1 MEVELDKKKLQ
12 FTNENGEKV
21 NVDIDQEQTE
31 KEEEAF
37 ESNHYSNLA
46 EELPEQEINLIGKEL
61 VRAYEDDKSSR
72 KNWEDQYSKGLRM
85 LGVVVEDRQDP
96 FPGASGVH
104 HPLLAEAAT
113 QFQARA
119 IAEIFPAGGP
129 VKTQVIGKVTDKKL
143 DQSQRVQDFMNFQI
157 TQEIPDY
164 FNELDQMLFYLA
176 LAGSA
181 FKKVYFDN
189 TLDRICSKFVPAEEF
204 VISMENTDLET
215 AERYT
220 QVMKLTRNDIRKH
233 QVSGYYK
240 DIPLSSSE
248 TSPGSND
255 GDMVDQTLQRLE
267 GMTPSMADK
276 IHTVLEV
283 HTNLDLGEDKNEL
296 ALPYIVTIDLDSQK
310 VLSIRRNWKEEDSLR
325 RKRTYFIHYKYLPGL
340 GFYGFGLIQ
349 MIGGL
354 QHASTG
360 ALRALLD
367 SAAFANLNG
376 GFRAKGARI
385 EGGDITVSPGEWV
398 EVEAYGDDL
407 RKSFIPL
414 PFKEPSPTLLQ
425 LLGVLTESGRRFA
438 SIADAMIGDSAGSG
452 PVGTTIALIEQGS
465 KVYSAIHK
473 RIHQAQGREFKL
485 IYELNGEYLDQ
496 EYSFEVIG
504 ENKKIRRKDFTASI
518 SVVPVSD
525 PNIFSQAQRIALAQT
540 GLQLAQAS
548 PDIIDVKEATRRFL
562 QALNIPDYMDLMI
575 EDEDTPRRD
584 PVSENMALLNGKPI
598 QVFEDQDHQAHIQV
612 HSQFINDPRFGGN
625 PEAKERLYPAMLAH
639 IGQHM
644 AFLYQQQMQ
653 ASVPPGNPISSGD
666 FNKELDDEPS
676 QEISIEEENRIA
688 ANAAQAAQQLMGSM
702 PPSPEEQ
709 KQQMEAQEKQAQL
722 ALKGEELNI
731 RKARF
736 MQGVKESEKQNARKD
751 AESKAKIVEVASKV
765 AREEKKRD

>member
-12 FTNENGEKV
+12 FTNDDGEKV
-21 NVDIDQEQTE
+21 NVDIDQDQTE
-31 KEEEAF
+31 KDEEVF

-46 EELPEQEINLIGKEL
+46 EELEDKEVALIGKDL

-119 IAEIFPAGGP
+119 IAEVFPPGGP

-143 DQSQRVQDFMNFQI
+143 EQSQRVQDFMNFQL

-220 QVMKLTRNDIRKH
+220 QVMKLTRNDIRKY
-233 QVSGYYK
+233 QVYGVYK
-240 DIPLSSSE
+240 DIPLNNAES
-248 TSPGSND
+248 TPGAND
-255 GDMVDQTLQRLE
+255 GDMVEQTLQRLE
-267 GMTPSMADK
+267 GMSPSMADK

-283 HTNLDLGEDKNEL
+283 HTNLDIGEDKYEV

-310 VLSIRRNWKEEDSLR
+310 VLAIRRNWKEDDSLR

-485 IYELNGEYLDQ
+485 IYELNGEYLDD

-548 PDIIDVKEATRRFL
+548 PEIINVKEATRRFL

-584 PVSENMALLNGKPI
+584 PVSENMAVLNSKPI
-598 QVFEDQDHQAHIQV
+598 QVFEDQDHQAHMQV
-612 HSQFINDPRFGGN
+612 HSQFMNDPRFGGN

-639 IGQHM
+639 MGQHM
-644 AFLYQQQMQ
+644 AYLYQQQMQ
-653 ASVPPGNPISSGD
+653 ASVPEGNPISSGD
-666 FNKELDDEPS
+666 FNKELDNEPS
-676 QEISIEEENRIA
+676 KEISIEEENRIA
-688 ANAAQAAQQLMGSM
+688 ANAAQAAQKLMGSM

-709 KQQMEAQEKQAQL
+709 KESMEAQEKQAHIQ
-722 ALKGEELNI
+722 LKGEELQI

-765 AREEKKRD
+765 ARKDKRS

>member
-485 IYELNGEYLDQ
+485 IYELNGEYLDD

-653 ASVPPGNPISSGD
+653 ASVPSGNPISSGD
-666 FNKELDDEPS
+666 FNRELDDEPS

>member
-31 KEEEAF
+31 KEEDAF
-37 ESNHYSNLA
+37 ESSHYSNLA
-46 EELPEQEINLIGKEL
+46 EELPEQEINLIGKQL

-72 KNWEDQYSKGLRM
+72 KNWEDQYSKGLKM

-119 IAEIFPAGGP
+119 IAEMFPAGGP
-129 VKTQVIGKVTDKKL
+129 VKTQIIGRTTDKKL
-143 DQSQRVQDFMNFQI
+143 EQAQRVQDFMNFQV

-181 FKKVYFDN
+181 FKKIYFDN
-189 TLDRICSKFVPAEEF
+189 ALDRICSKFVPAEDF

-215 AERYT
+215 ADRYT
-220 QVMKLTRNDIRKH
+220 QVMKLTRNDIKKY

-240 DIPLSSSE
+240 NIPLTKAE
-248 TSPGSND
+248 GGGDANT
-255 GDMVDQTLQRLE
+255 GDMVEQTLQRLE

-276 IHTVLEV
+276 IHTVLEI
-283 HTNLDLGEDKNEL
+283 HANLDLGEDKNEL
-296 ALPYIVTIDLDSQK
+296 ELPYIVTVDYDSQR
-310 VLSIRRNWKEEDSLR
+310 VLSIRRNWKEDDTLK
-325 RKRTYFIHYKYLPGL
+325 RKRTYFVHYKYLPGL

-465 KVYSAIHK
+465 KVFSAIHK
-473 RIHQAQGREFKL
+473 RIHQAQGREFRL
-485 IYELNGEYLDQ
+485 IYELNGEYLDD

-504 ENKKIRRKDFTASI
+504 ENKKIRRKDFTQSI

-540 GLQLAQAS
+540 GMQLAQSS

-575 EDEDTPRRD
+575 EDEETPRRD

-598 QVFEDQDHQAHIQV
+598 KVFEDQDHQAHIIV
-612 HSQFINDPRFGGN
+612 HSQFICL
-625 PEAKERLYPAMLAH
+625 LYT
-639 IGQHM
+639 
-644 AFLYQQQMQ
+644 
-653 ASVPPGNPISSGD
+653 S
-666 FNKELDDEPS
+666 
-676 QEISIEEENRIA
+676 
-688 ANAAQAAQQLMGSM
+688 
-702 PPSPEEQ
+702 PSP
-709 KQQMEAQEKQAQL
+709 
-722 ALKGEELNI
+722 
-731 RKARF
+731 
-736 MQGVKESEKQNARKD
+736 
-751 AESKAKIVEVASKV
+751 
-765 AREEKKRD
+765 RDS

>member
-12 FTNENGEKV
+12 FTNDKGEKV
-21 NVDIDQEQTE
+21 RVDIDQDQTE
-31 KEEEAF
+31 KDEEVF
-37 ESNHYSNLA
+37 ERNHYTNLA
-46 EELPEQEINLIGKEL
+46 EELDEREVAKIGKDL

-85 LGVVVEDRQDP
+85 LGIVVEDRQDP

-119 IAEIFPAGGP
+119 IAEMFPAGGP
-129 VKTQVIGKVTDKKL
+129 VKTQIIGRTTDKKL
-143 DQSQRVQDFMNFQI
+143 EQAQRVQDFMNFQV

-181 FKKVYFDN
+181 FKKIYFDN

-215 AERYT
+215 ADRYT
-220 QVMKLTRNDIRKH
+220 QVMKLTRTEIRKH
-233 QVSGYYK
+233 QISGYYK
-240 DIPLSSSE
+240 DVPLSKAE
-248 TSPGSND
+248 SNAGANS
-255 GDMVDQTLQRLE
+255 GDMVEQTLQRLE
-267 GMTPSMADK
+267 GMTPSMASK
-276 IHTVLEV
+276 IHTLLEV
-283 HTNLDLGEDKNEL
+283 HTNIDLGEDKDQL
-296 ALPYIVTIDLDSQK
+296 ALPYIITIDYESQR
-310 VLSIRRNWKEEDSLR
+310 VLSIRRNWKEEDSLK

-385 EGGDITVSPGEWV
+385 EGGDITISPGEWV

-465 KVYSAIHK
+465 KVFSAIHK

-485 IYELNGEYLDQ
+485 IYELNGEYLDD

-504 ENKKIRRKDFTASI
+504 ENKKIRRKDFSSSI

-540 GLQLAQAS
+540 GLQLARET
-548 PDIIDVKEATRRFL
+548 PDVVDVKEATRRFL
-562 QALNIPDYMDLMI
+562 QALSIPDYMDLII

-584 PVSENMALLNGKPI
+584 PVSENMAILNTMPI
-598 QVFEDQDHQAHIQV
+598 QVFEDQDHQAHMQV
-612 HSQFINDPRFGGN
+612 HSQFMNDPRFGGN
-625 PEAKERLYPAMLAH
+625 PEAKEALYPAMLAH
-639 IGQHM
+639 LGQHM
-644 AFLYQQQMQ
+644 AYLYQQQMQ
-653 ASVPPGNPISSGD
+653 ASVPEGNPVSSGD
-666 FNKELDDEPS
+666 FNRELDNEPS
-676 QEISIEEENRIA
+676 KEISIEEENRIA

-709 KQQMEAQEKQAQL
+709 KQQMEDKEKQANIQL
-722 ALKGEELNI
+722 KAEELQI

-736 MQGVKESEKQNARKD
+736 MQGVKQSEKQDARKD
-751 AESKAKIVEVASKV
+751 AETKSKIVETASKI
-765 AREEKKRD
+765 ARKDKRR

>member
-12 FTNENGEKV
+12 FTNDKGEKV
-21 NVDIDQEQTE
+21 RVDIDQDQTE
-31 KEEEAF
+31 KDEEVF
-37 ESNHYSNLA
+37 ERNHYTNLA
-46 EELPEQEINLIGKEL
+46 EELDEREVAKIGKDL

-85 LGVVVEDRQDP
+85 LGIVVEDRQDP

-119 IAEIFPAGGP
+119 IAEMFPAGGP
-129 VKTQVIGKVTDKKL
+129 VKTQIIGKTTDKKL
-143 DQSQRVQDFMNFQI
+143 EQAQRVQDFMNFQV

-164 FNELDQMLFYLA
+164 FNELDQMLFYLS

-181 FKKVYFDN
+181 FKKIYFDN
-189 TLDRICSKFVPAEEF
+189 TLDRICSKFVPAEDF

-215 AERYT
+215 ADRYT
-220 QVMKLTRNDIRKH
+220 QIMKLTRTEIRKH
-233 QVSGYYK
+233 QISGYYK
-240 DIPLSSSE
+240 DVPLSKAE
-248 TSPGSND
+248 SNAGANS
-255 GDMVDQTLQRLE
+255 GDLVEQTLQRLE

-276 IHTVLEV
+276 IHTLLEV
-283 HTNLDLGEDKNEL
+283 HANLDVGEDRDGL
-296 ALPYIVTIDLDSQK
+296 ALPYIVTIDYESQR

-465 KVYSAIHK
+465 KVFSAIHK

-485 IYELNGEYLDQ
+485 IYELNGEYLDD

-504 ENKKIRRKDFTASI
+504 ENKKIRRKDFSSSI

-540 GLQLAQAS
+540 GLQLARET
-548 PDIIDVKEATRRFL
+548 PDVVDVKEATRRFL
-562 QALNIPDYMDLMI
+562 QALSIPDYMDLII

-584 PVSENMALLNGKPI
+584 PVSENMAILNTMPI
-598 QVFEDQDHQAHIQV
+598 QVFEDQDHQAHMQV
-612 HSQFINDPRFGGN
+612 HSQFMNDPRFGGN

-639 IGQHM
+639 MGQHM
-644 AFLYQQQMQ
+644 AYLYQQQMQ
-653 ASVPPGNPISSGD
+653 ASVPEGNPVSSGD
-666 FNKELDDEPS
+666 FNRELDNEPS
-676 QEISIEEENRIA
+676 KEISIEEENRIA
-688 ANAAQAAQQLMGSM
+688 VNAAQAAQQLAGSM

-709 KQQMEAQEKQAQL
+709 KQQMEDKEKQANIQL
-722 ALKGEELNI
+722 KAEELQI

-736 MQGVKESEKQNARKD
+736 MQGVKQSEKQDARKD
-751 AESKAKIVEVASKV
+751 AETKAKIVETAAKV
-765 AREEKKRD
+765 ARKDKRK

>member
-12 FTNENGEKV
+12 FTNEDGQKV
-21 NVDIDQEQTE
+21 NVDIDQDQTE
-31 KEEEAF
+31 KAEEVF

-46 EELPEQEINLIGKEL
+46 EEIPEQEINLIGKEL

-240 DIPLSSSE
+240 DIPLSKAE
-248 TSPGSND
+248 TTPGSND

-296 ALPYIVTIDLDSQK
+296 ALPYIVTIDLDSQR

-485 IYELNGEYLDQ
+485 IYELNGEYLDD

-540 GLQLAQAS
+540 GMQLAQAS

-562 QALNIPDYMDLMI
+562 QALNIPDYLDLMI

-653 ASVPPGNPISSGD
+653 AQVPPGNPISSGD
-666 FNKELDDEPS
+666 FNRELDNEPS

-688 ANAAQAAQQLMGSM
+688 ATAAQAAQELMGSM

-709 KQQMEAQEKQAQL
+709 KQQMEVQEKQANIQL
-722 ALKGEELNI
+722 KSEELNI

-765 AREEKKRD
+765 AREDKKRD

>member
-1 MEVELDKKKLQ
+1 MEVELEKKKLQ
-12 FTNENGEKV
+12 FTDDKGEKV
-21 NVDIDQEQTE
+21 RVDIDQDQTE
-31 KEEEAF
+31 KDEEVF

-46 EELPEQEINLIGKEL
+46 EELDEKEVNKVGQDL

-85 LGVVVEDRQDP
+85 LGVIVEDRQDP

-119 IAEIFPAGGP
+119 IAEMFPAGGP
-129 VKTQVIGKVTDKKL
+129 VKTQIIGKTTDKKL
-143 DQSQRVQDFMNFQI
+143 EQAQRVQDFMNFQV

-181 FKKVYFDN
+181 FKKIYFDN

-215 AERYT
+215 ADRYT
-220 QVMKLTRNDIRKH
+220 QVMKLTRTEIRKH
-233 QVSGYYK
+233 QISGYYK
-240 DIPLSSSE
+240 DVPLTKSDPNTGA
-248 TSPGSND
+248 TS
-255 GDMVDQTLQRLE
+255 GDMVEQTLQRLE
-267 GMTPSMADK
+267 GMTPSMASK
-276 IHTVLEV
+276 IHTLLEV
-283 HTNLDLGEDKNEL
+283 HTNIDLGEDRDQL
-296 ALPYIVTIDLDSQK
+296 ALPYIITIDYESQR
-310 VLSIRRNWKEEDSLR
+310 VLSIRRNWKEEDSLK

-385 EGGDITVSPGEWV
+385 EGGDITISPGEWV

-465 KVYSAIHK
+465 KVFSAIHK

-485 IYELNGEYLDQ
+485 IYELNGEYLDD

-504 ENKKIRRKDFTASI
+504 ENKKIRRKDFSASI

-540 GLQLAQAS
+540 GLQLARET
-548 PDIIDVKEATRRFL
+548 PDVVDVKEATRRFL
-562 QALNIPDYMDLMI
+562 QALSIPDYMDLII

-584 PVSENMALLNGKPI
+584 PVSENMAILNTMPI
-598 QVFEDQDHQAHIQV
+598 QVFEDQDHQAHMQV
-612 HSQFINDPRFGGN
+612 HAQFMNDPRFGGN

-639 IGQHM
+639 MGQHM
-644 AFLYQQQMQ
+644 AYLYQQQMQ
-653 ASVPPGNPISSGD
+653 ASVPEGNPVSSGD
-666 FNKELDDEPS
+666 FNRELDNEPS
-676 QEISIEEENRIA
+676 KEISIEEENRIA

-709 KQQMEAQEKQAQL
+709 KQQMEDKEKQANIQL
-722 ALKGEELNI
+722 KAEELQI

-736 MQGVKESEKQNARKD
+736 IQGVKQSEKQDARKD
-751 AESKAKIVEVASKV
+751 AETKSKIVETASKI
-765 AREEKKRD
+765 ARKDKRS

>member
-12 FTNENGEKV
+12 FTNDKGEKV

-46 EELPEQEINLIGKEL
+46 EELPETEINLIGKQL

-72 KNWEDQYSKGLRM
+72 KNWEDQYSKGLKM

-119 IAEIFPAGGP
+119 IAEMFPAGGP
-129 VKTQVIGKVTDKKL
+129 VKTQIIGKTTDKKL
-143 DQSQRVQDFMNFQI
+143 EQAQRVQDFMNFQV

-181 FKKVYFDN
+181 FKKIYFDN
-189 TLDRICSKFVPAEEF
+189 TLDRICSKFVPAEDF

-215 AERYT
+215 ADRYT
-220 QVMKLTRNDIRKH
+220 QVMKLTRNDIKK
-233 QVSGYYK
+233 QQISGTFK
-240 DIPLSSSE
+240 DIPLTKAE
-248 TSPGSND
+248 GGGDSNT
-255 GDMVDQTLQRLE
+255 GDMVEQTLQRLE

-276 IHTVLEV
+276 IHTVLEI
-283 HTNLDLGEDKNEL
+283 HCNLDLGEDNNEL
-296 ALPYIVTIDLDSQK
+296 ELPYIVTVDYDSQR

-325 RKRTYFIHYKYLPGL
+325 RKRTYFVHYKYLPGL

-465 KVYSAIHK
+465 KVFSAIHK

-485 IYELNGEYLDQ
+485 IYELN
-496 EYSFEVIG
+496 
-504 ENKKIRRKDFTASI
+504 
-518 SVVPVSD
+518 
-525 PNIFSQAQRIALAQT
+525 
-540 GLQLAQAS
+540 
-548 PDIIDVKEATRRFL
+548 
-562 QALNIPDYMDLMI
+562 
-575 EDEDTPRRD
+575 
-584 PVSENMALLNGKPI
+584 
-598 QVFEDQDHQAHIQV
+598 
-612 HSQFINDPRFGGN
+612 
-625 PEAKERLYPAMLAH
+625 
-639 IGQHM
+639 
-644 AFLYQQQMQ
+644 
-653 ASVPPGNPISSGD
+653 
-666 FNKELDDEPS
+666 
-676 QEISIEEENRIA
+676 
-688 ANAAQAAQQLMGSM
+688 
-702 PPSPEEQ
+702 
-709 KQQMEAQEKQAQL
+709 
-722 ALKGEELNI
+722 
-731 RKARF
+731 
-736 MQGVKESEKQNARKD
+736 
-751 AESKAKIVEVASKV
+751 
-765 AREEKKRD
+765 

>member
-12 FTNENGEKV
+12 FTNEDGQKV
-21 NVDIDQEQTE
+21 NVDIDQDQTE
-31 KEEEAF
+31 KAEEVF

-240 DIPLSSSE
+240 DIPLSKAE
-248 TSPGSND
+248 TTPGSND

-296 ALPYIVTIDLDSQK
+296 ALPYIVTIDLDSQR

-485 IYELNGEYLDQ
+485 IYELNGEYLDD

-540 GLQLAQAS
+540 GMQLAQAS

-562 QALNIPDYMDLMI
+562 QALNIPDYLDLMI

-653 ASVPPGNPISSGD
+653 AQVPPGNPISSGD
-666 FNKELDDEPS
+666 FNREFDDEPS

-688 ANAAQAAQQLMGSM
+688 ATAAQAAQNLMGSM

-709 KQQMEAQEKQAQL
+709 KQQAEQQKDQAQL
-722 ALKGEELNI
+722 ALKSEELNI

-765 AREEKKRD
+765 ARQEKKRD

>member
-485 IYELNGEYLDQ
+485 IYELNGEYLDE

-666 FNKELDDEPS
+666 FNRELDDEPS

-765 AREEKKRD
+765 ARQDRKKD

>member
-1 MEVELDKKKLQ
+1 MALEVELDKKKLE
-12 FTNENGEKV
+12 FTDDKGKKV
-21 NVDIDQEQTE
+21 KVEVDSELTD

-37 ESNHYSNLA
+37 ETDHHSNLA
-46 EELPEQEINLIGKEL
+46 EELSDQEVNSIGRDL
-61 VRAYEDDKSSR
+61 VKAYQDDKSSR
-72 KNWEDQYSKGLRM
+72 KDWEDQYSKGLKM

-119 IAEIFPAGGP
+119 IAELFPSGGP
-129 VKTQVIGKVTDKKL
+129 VKTQVIGKSSNKKIE
-143 DQSQRVQDFMNFQI
+143 QAQRVQDFMNWQVTNQI
-157 TQEIPDY
+157 TDY
-164 FNELDQMLFYLA
+164 FNELDQLLFYLS
-176 LAGSA
+176 LSGSA
-181 FKKVYFDN
+181 FKKIYFDN
-189 TLDRICSKFVPAEEF
+189 SLDRICSIFVPAEDF
-204 VISMENTDLET
+204 VISYDNTDLLT

-220 QVMKLTRNDIRKH
+220 QVMKLSRNEIKRR
-233 QVSGYYK
+233 QVEGFYK
-240 DIPLSSSE
+240 NVPLSKVESSGQ
-248 TSPGSND
+248 T
-255 GDMVDQTLQRLE
+255 GDSVEQTMERLQ
-267 GMTPSMADK
+267 GITPSMSDK
-276 IHTVLEV
+276 IHTILEI
-283 HTNLDLGEDKNEL
+283 HANLDLGEDENGL
-296 ALPYIVTIDLDSQK
+296 ALPYIVTVDQDSTV
-310 VLSIRRNWKEEDSLR
+310 VLAIRRNWKEDDPLK

-465 KVYSAIHK
+465 KVFSAIHK
-473 RIHQAQGREFKL
+473 RLHQAQGREFKL
-485 IYELNGEYLDQ
+485 IYELNGEYLDD
-496 EYSFEVIG
+496 EYPYEVIG
-504 ENKKIRRKDFTASI
+504 EKKTIRRKDFSDSI
-518 SVVPVSD
+518 DVVPVSD

-540 GLQLAQAS
+540 GLQLAQSS
-548 PDIIDVKEATRRFL
+548 PNIVDVKEATRRFL
-562 QALNIPDYMDLMI
+562 QALNIPEYNELMI
-575 EDEDTPRRD
+575 QDEETPRRD

-598 QVFEDQDHQAHIQV
+598 KVFEDQDHQAHLAV
-612 HSQFINDPRFGGN
+612 HQQFMQDPRFGGN
-625 PEAKERLYPAMLAH
+625 PQAKEVLFGPMMAH
-639 IGQHM
+639 MGQHM
-644 AFLYQQQMQ
+644 AYLYQQQIQ
-653 ASVPPGNPISSGD
+653 AQSPEGMPTSTGEI
-666 FNKELDDEPS
+666 NKELKDEETS
-676 QEISIEEENRIA
+676 DVNIEQENRIA
-688 ANAAQAAQQLMGSM
+688 VAAAQAAQGLMGTM
-702 PPSPEEQ
+702 PPSPEQQ
-709 KQQMEAQEKQAQL
+709 KQQMEMQKDAAQL
-722 ALKGEELNI
+722 QLKAEELNI

-736 MQGVKESEKQNARKD
+736 AEGVKDKERTQARKD
-751 AESKAKIVEVASKV
+751 AEVKAKIVETASKV
-765 AREEKKRD
+765 AKRDK

>member
-1 MEVELDKKKLQ
+1 MAIEVELDKKKLEYTDDKGQ
-12 FTNENGEKV
+12 KIR
-21 NVDIDQEQTE
+21 VDVDSDLTD

-46 EELPEQEINLIGKEL
+46 EELDPQEVLGIGKSL
-61 VRAYEDDKSSR
+61 IKSFEDDKSSR
-72 KNWEDQYSKGLRM
+72 KDWEDQYSKGLKM

-104 HPLLAEAAT
+104 HPLMSEAAT

-119 IAEIFPAGGP
+119 ISEMFPAGGP
-129 VKTQVIGKVTDKKL
+129 VKTQIIGKQSDKKL
-143 DQSQRVQDFMNFQI
+143 EQAQRVQDFMNYQVTNQI
-157 TQEIPDY
+157 TDY

-181 FKKVYFDN
+181 FKKIYFDN
-189 TLDRICSKFVPAEEF
+189 SLDRICSKFVPADQF
-204 VISMENTDLET
+204 VISYENTDLET

-220 QVMKLTRNDIRKH
+220 QIMKQTTNEIKKKQIEGFYRDVPITRN
-233 QVSGYYK
+233 QGGQN
-240 DIPLSSSE
+240 
-248 TSPGSND
+248 TSD
-255 GDMVDQTLQRLE
+255 VVQQTMAKLE
-267 GMTPSMADK
+267 GMTSSMADK
-276 IHTVLEV
+276 IHTILEI
-283 HTNLDLGEDKNEL
+283 HADLDLGEDDSGL
-296 ALPYIVTIDLDSQK
+296 ALPYIVTVDYESGQTLA
-310 VLSIRRNWKEEDSLR
+310 IRRNWKEDDPLK

-376 GFRAKGARI
+376 GFKAKGARI

-398 EVEAYGDDL
+398 DVEAYGDDL

-438 SIADAMIGDSAGSG
+438 SIADAMVGQSAGSG

-465 KVYSAIHK
+465 KVFSAIHK
-473 RIHQAQGREFKL
+473 RLHQAQGREFKL
-485 IYELNGEYLDQ
+485 IYELNGEFLDD
-496 EYSFEVIG
+496 EYPYDVIG
-504 ENKKIRRKDFTASI
+504 ERKTIRRKDFDDAVD
-518 SVVPVSD
+518 VVPVSD

-540 GLQLAQAS
+540 GLQLAQQA
-548 PDIIDVKEATRRFL
+548 PNIIDTKEAYRRFL
-562 QALNIPDYMDLMI
+562 QSLNIPDYQDLII

-598 QVFEDQDHQAHIQV
+598 KVFEDQDHQAHLAV
-612 HSQFINDPRFGGN
+612 HQQFMMDPRFGGN
-625 PEAKERLYPAMLAH
+625 PQAKEVLFPQMMAH
-639 IGQHM
+639 MGQHM
-644 AFLYQQQMQ
+644 AYLYQQQIQ
-653 ASVPPGNPISSGD
+653 AQAPEGMPTSSGEI
-666 FNKELDDEPS
+666 NKELRDEDTND
-676 QEISIEEENRIA
+676 ITIEQENRIA
-688 ANAAQAAQQLMGSM
+688 VAAAQAAQGLMGSM
-702 PPSPEEQ
+702 PPSPEQQ
-709 KQQMEAQEKQAQL
+709 KEQMEMQEKQASLQL
-722 ALKGEELNI
+722 KAEELNI

-736 MQGVKESEKQNARKD
+736 AEGVKDKERTQARKD
-751 AESKAKIVEVASKV
+751 AETKAKIVETASRVA
-765 AREEKKRD
+765 KRDS

>member
-240 DIPLSSSE
+240 DIPLSKAE
-248 TSPGSND
+248 TTPGSND

-283 HTNLDLGEDKNEL
+283 HTNIDLGEDKNEL
-296 ALPYIVTIDLDSQK
+296 ALPYIVTIDLDSQR

-485 IYELNGEYLDQ
+485 IYELNGEYLDE

-666 FNKELDDEPS
+666 FNRELDDEPS

-765 AREEKKRD
+765 ARQDRKKD

>member
-12 FTNENGEKV
+12 FTNDKGEKV
-21 NVDIDQEQTE
+21 RVDIDQDQTE
-31 KEEEAF
+31 KDEEVF

-46 EELPEQEINLIGKEL
+46 EELDEKEVAKVGKDL

-85 LGVVVEDRQDP
+85 LGVIVEDRQDP

-119 IAEIFPAGGP
+119 IAEMFPAGGP
-129 VKTQVIGKVTDKKL
+129 VKTQIIGKTTDKKL
-143 DQSQRVQDFMNFQI
+143 EQAQRVQDFMNFQV

-181 FKKVYFDN
+181 FKKIYFDN

-215 AERYT
+215 ADRYT
-220 QVMKLTRNDIRKH
+220 QVMKLTRTEIRKH
-233 QVSGYYK
+233 QISGYYK
-240 DIPLSSSE
+240 DVPLTKSDPMGGA
-248 TSPGSND
+248 TS
-255 GDMVDQTLQRLE
+255 GDMVEQTLQRLE
-267 GMTPSMADK
+267 GMTPSMASK
-276 IHTVLEV
+276 IHTLLEV
-283 HTNLDLGEDKNEL
+283 HTNIDLGEDRDEL
-296 ALPYIVTIDLDSQK
+296 ALPYIITIDYESQR
-310 VLSIRRNWKEEDSLR
+310 VLSIRRNWKEEDSLK

-385 EGGDITVSPGEWV
+385 EGGDITISPGEWV

-465 KVYSAIHK
+465 KVFSAIHK

-485 IYELNGEYLDQ
+485 IYELNGEYLDD

-504 ENKKIRRKDFTASI
+504 ENKKIRRKDFSASI

-540 GLQLAQAS
+540 GLQLARET
-548 PDIIDVKEATRRFL
+548 PDVVDVKEATRRFL
-562 QALNIPDYMDLMI
+562 QALSIPDYMDLII

-584 PVSENMALLNGKPI
+584 PVSENMAILNTMPI
-598 QVFEDQDHQAHIQV
+598 QVFEDQDHQAHMQV
-612 HSQFINDPRFGGN
+612 HSQFMNDPRFGGN
-625 PEAKERLYPAMLAH
+625 PEAKEKLYPAMLAH
-639 IGQHM
+639 MGQHM
-644 AFLYQQQMQ
+644 AYLYQQQMQ
-653 ASVPPGNPISSGD
+653 ASVPEGNPISSGD
-666 FNKELDDEPS
+666 FNRELDNEPS
-676 QEISIEEENRIA
+676 KEIGIEEENRIA
-688 ANAAQAAQQLMGSM
+688 ANAAQAAQKLMGSM

-709 KQQMEAQEKQAQL
+709 KESMEAQDKQANIQ
-722 ALKGEELNI
+722 LKGEELQI

-765 AREEKKRD
+765 ARKDKRS

>member
-12 FTNENGEKV
+12 FTNEDGQKV
-21 NVDIDQEQTE
+21 NVDIDQDQTE

-72 KNWEDQYSKGLRM
+72 KNWEDQYSKGLSM

-129 VKTQVIGKVTDKKL
+129 VKTQVIGKVSDKKL

-240 DIPLSSSE
+240 DIPLSKAES
-248 TSPGSND
+248 TPGSND

-485 IYELNGEYLDQ
+485 IYELNGEYLDE

-540 GLQLAQAS
+540 GMQLAQSS

-666 FNKELDDEPS
+666 FNRELDDEPS

-765 AREEKKRD
+765 AREDRKRD

>member
-12 FTNENGEKV
+12 FTNEDGQKV
-21 NVDIDQEQTE
+21 NVDIDQDQTE

-129 VKTQVIGKVTDKKL
+129 VKTQVIGKVSDKKL

-240 DIPLSSSE
+240 DIPLSKAES
-248 TSPGSND
+248 TPGSND

-296 ALPYIVTIDLDSQK
+296 ALPYIVTIDLDSQR

-485 IYELNGEYLDQ
+485 IYELNGEYLDD

-540 GLQLAQAS
+540 GMQLAQAS

-653 ASVPPGNPISSGD
+653 AQVPPGNPISSGD
-666 FNKELDDEPS
+666 FNREFDDEPS

-688 ANAAQAAQQLMGSM
+688 ATAAQAAQQLMGSM

-709 KQQMEAQEKQAQL
+709 KQQAEQQKDQAQL